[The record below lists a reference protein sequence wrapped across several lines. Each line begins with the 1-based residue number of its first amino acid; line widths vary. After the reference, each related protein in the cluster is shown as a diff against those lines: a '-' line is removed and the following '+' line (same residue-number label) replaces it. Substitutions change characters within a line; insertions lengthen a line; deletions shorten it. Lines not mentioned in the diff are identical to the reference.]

1 LNSEAGSQ
9 HKAGEIGLDWSLV
22 KRVLLVRL
30 RSIGDTV
37 LMTPCLSALKN
48 WRPDV
53 EIVVLSEPLAAP
65 VIADHP
71 FVDKLVVTESSLAS
85 RASLITSLRNARIDI
100 AFNMHG
106 GPTGA
111 IISRLVNAKSSV
123 GYRGLRLSWLLSD
136 RAPSPDLILGR
147 SQIHS
152 VEQQLAL
159 ISWAGVPWPEK
170 FPVLTL
176 ASAPETR
183 AQMVAKLSDVLGIN
197 WNQELE
203 RGYGCVVPGA
213 AFDSKQWTT
222 EGFAAVADHLV
233 ERWNLPCFV
242 VAGPGQEKLAHD
254 VAAVTRNKT
263 TVVSGLQLKELV
275 ALLEMSRI
283 FVGNDSGPMHI
294 AAALNR
300 PVVAVWGS
308 SNPMVWH
315 PWTEAPW
322 RIVNGMQSIQE
333 GPGLPIAQI
342 PPADVI
348 AAIDG
353 VLEQA
358 LEANHSAVGRLTHK
372 TNSPLEA

>member
-1 LNSEAGSQ
+1 LNSDGGSPN
-9 HKAGEIGLDWSLV
+9 KVSEIGLDWSLV

-37 LMTPCLSALKN
+37 LMTPCLAALKN

-65 VIADHP
+65 VIEDHP
-71 FVDKLVVTESSLAS
+71 LVDKLVVTESSLAS
-85 RASLITSLRNARIDI
+85 RASLITSLRTARIDI
-100 AFNMHG
+100 VFNIHG

-111 IISRLVNAKSSV
+111 IMSRLVNAKSSV
-123 GYRGLRLSWLLSD
+123 GYRGLRLSWLLSH
-136 RAPSPDLILGR
+136 RAPSPDVLLRR

-170 FPVLTL
+170 VPALTL
-176 ASAPETR
+176 AVTPETR
-183 AQMVAKLSDVLGIN
+183 TQTVAKLNKVLGVN

-203 RGYGCVVPGA
+203 GGYGCVVPGA

-308 SNPMVWH
+308 SNPVVWH

-322 RIVNGMQSIQE
+322 RIVNGMQSNPD
-333 GPGLPIAQI
+333 GPRLPIAEI

-348 AAIDG
+348 AAIDE

-358 LEANHSAVGRLTHK
+358 LEANHRAVGRSSHK
-372 TNSPLEA
+372 TNSPIEA